1 MAFERF
7 RRKGGRPRTASLDQG
22 LALLHERVTDQI
34 EHRRNHASRVNVRPT
49 GAVPRNVYYAPDM
62 DGGAEPGEVVWVTVP
77 SHPPRERSMLVVGR
91 EYRDVLGRLISPEEQ
106 HADDDRWFEIGPG
119 DWDASGS
126 PCWVLSLIHI

>member
-7 RRKGGRPRTASLDQG
+7 RRKGGRPHTASLDQG

-77 SHPPRERSMLVVGR
+77 SQPPRERSMPVS
-91 EYRDVLGRLISPEEQ
+91 Y
-106 HADDDRWFEIGPG
+106 
-119 DWDASGS
+119 
-126 PCWVLSLIHI
+126 IHLTLPTKRIV